1 MSRILKVSNGDYKL
15 QVQSGGNIILDTQ
28 STTGTVTVI
37 GNLDVQGTTSYIE
50 SVDTQIKDNILQLN
64 YGQTGAGISS
74 TKSYQAGIEILR
86 GNRSSAQFL
95 FNEQVP
101 YFNPVNSSQVNGA
114 FVLKTIDGQLSGLQL
129 RTIATDGTT
138 DFAFDMQNSNY
149 ALLIANSTSY
159 ETKVTKDNHIL
170 NRKYL
175 YNYVAASNGIATVDR
190 LYTPQNA
197 VFGSEYSKV
206 QAFSSSINMYVGGNT
221 IVTVSAAGMNIS
233 DLNFFGDTIT
243 NNSIS
248 QNLVFAAANNNVE
261 VNAIL
266 NLDDQ
271 SSTPSQQAGRT
282 KLYSKAT
289 AGPGNTGLYISN
301 VTTQDELVSKN
312 RAVLLSILL

>member
-37 GNLDVQGTTSYIE
+37 GNLDVKGTTTFVE
-50 SVDTQIKDNILQLN
+50 STNTEIKDNILQLN
-64 YGQTGAGISS
+64 YGQTGSGISS
-74 TKSYQAGIEILR
+74 ANSYQAGIEIER
-86 GNRSSAQFL
+86 GSLSAAQFL
-95 FNEQVP
+95 FNEQIP
-101 YFNPVNSSQVNGA
+101 HYNPVNSSEVNGS
-114 FVLKTIDGQLSGLQL
+114 FVMKTIDGQLSGLQL
-129 RTIATDGTT
+129 RTIATDGTS
-138 DFAFDMQNSNY
+138 DFVFDMQNSNY

-159 ETKVTKDNHIL
+159 ETKVTQDNHII

-190 LYTPQNA
+190 IYTPQNA
-197 VFGSEYSKV
+197 AFGSEYSKI
-206 QAFSSSINMYVGGNT
+206 QAFNTSISMYIAGTTIATISAGGL
-221 IVTVSAAGMNIS
+221 TVS
-233 DLNFFGDTIT
+233 DLNFYGDTIT
-243 NNSIS
+243 NNSVS
-248 QNLVFAAANNNVE
+248 ANLVLAAANNNVE

-271 SSTPSQQAGRT
+271 SSTPSQQSGRT
-282 KLYSKAT
+282 KLYSKAA

-301 VTTQDELVSKN
+301 VTTQDELISKN